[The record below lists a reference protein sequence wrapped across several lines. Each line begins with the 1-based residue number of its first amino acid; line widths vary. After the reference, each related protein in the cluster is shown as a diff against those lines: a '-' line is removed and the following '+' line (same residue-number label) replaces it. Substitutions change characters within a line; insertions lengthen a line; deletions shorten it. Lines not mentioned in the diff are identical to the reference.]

1 MEKERVS
8 CNIPS
13 DKKIP
18 MHKVFMPSD
27 VKEIINPLEEV
38 FKSGWIG
45 EGPKVREFENLIGNF
60 IGNNKVTAL
69 NNCTSALHMALRLA
83 DVKAGDEVISTP
95 MTCTATNIP
104 ILHTGAKIIWTDI
117 NPKTGNID
125 LGSIKK
131 KITDKTR
138 AIILV
143 HWGGYPCDLEEI
155 NEIAGEKGIRVIE
168 DAAHAIGSLYKGR
181 MIGNH
186 SDFACFS
193 FQAIKH
199 ITTGDGGIIACKNKE
214 DYEKTRLL
222 KWYGIPRE
230 TRKPS
235 ILGHPEYDILEAGY
249 KFHMND
255 ISAAIGIAQF
265 KYLDNNIAIRRRNAK
280 IYDELSHPKLKLC
293 ETKMDRNSAY
303 WLYTL
308 LVKDRID
315 FIKKLA
321 SKGIEASVVHIRNDS
336 YSIFKHINNKNL
348 PGLEKFTKEMI
359 CIPVGHWVTEEDAD
373 FVVNAVKEGW

>member
-1 MEKERVS
+1 MTEKIS

-13 DKKIP
+13 DKRIP
-18 MHKVFMPSD
+18 MHKVFMPSN

-69 NNCTSALHMALRLA
+69 NNCTSALHMALRLSNI
-83 DVKAGDEVISTP
+83 KQGDEVISTP

-104 ILHTGAKIIWTDI
+104 ILHTGAKIIWADI

-125 LGSIKK
+125 SESIKK
-131 KITDKTR
+131 KITDKTK
-138 AIILV
+138 AIMIV
-143 HWGGYPCDLEEI
+143 HWGGYPCDLDEI
-155 NEIAGEKGIRVIE
+155 NEIAREKGIRIIE
-168 DAAHAIGSLYKGR
+168 DAAHAIGSLYKKK
-181 MIGNH
+181 MVGNH
-186 SDFACFS
+186 SDFACYS

-214 DYEKTRLL
+214 DYERTRLL

-255 ISAAIGIAQF
+255 ISAAIGLAQF
-265 KYLDNNIAIRRRNAK
+265 KYLEKNIAIRRRNAK

-336 YSIFKHINNKNL
+336 YSIFKDVDNKNL
-348 PGLEKFTKEMI
+348 PGLDEFSSKMI
-359 CIPVGHWVTEEDAD
+359 CIPVGHWVSEEDAQ
-373 FVVNAVKEGW
+373 F